1 MTSFFI
7 LTVLALMMVAAIA
20 IIIVLAVSKKEEPQ
34 KEIKH
39 DYWGDDDSSSSQH
52 QQQQQQGP
60 RYCKYCGTPYEP
72 QQVVCLKCGA
82 SVREQVVSGMSNRQL
97 AAGLLGIFLGVFGIH
112 NFYLGNTE
120 KAIVQLLL
128 GTVGIVLIVGPVIS
142 SIWGLVE
149 GILILTGNMPVDEN

>member
-7 LTVLALMMVAAIA
+7 LMVLTLMVVAAIA
-20 IIIVLAVSKKEEPQ
+20 IIIVLAVSKKEEPP

-39 DYWGDDDSSSSQH
+39 DYWGDDEYSSSS

-60 RYCKYCGTPYEP
+60 RYCKYCGTQYEA
-72 QQVVCLKCGA
+72 QQAVCLNCGA
-82 SVREQVVSGMSNRQL
+82 SVRDQVVSGMSNRQL

-120 KAIVQLLL
+120 KAIAQLLL